1 MVEVSRRPL
10 PRILVVEDEVDI
22 STSLSYS
29 LKAMGYEVQV
39 ADRGEAA
46 LEALASF
53 RADLVLLDIMLPD
66 ISGFD
71 VCRRIRSMTGGVQ
84 PAVIMLTAKSQELNR
99 VAGFE
104 VGADDY
110 VTKPFSI
117 RELMLRIDARL
128 KARRPA
134 TEPAPGGKGPQNP
147 EDETRVKVGPLEID
161 RAEHRVFVSG
171 EEVRVSPLEMRL
183 LLFLVR
189 TPGKMRTRKELLTE
203 VWGYHPEVSSR
214 TLDTHVKRIR
224 DKFGASGDLIQ
235 TVRGVGYRLAVHPEP
250 VAPKPG
256 TTPSARKG

>member
-1 MVEVSRRPL
+1 MAEARRRPL
-10 PRILVVEDEVDI
+10 PRILIVEDEVDI
-22 STSLSYS
+22 STSLAYS
-29 LKAMGYEVQV
+29 LKAMGYEAQV

-71 VCRRIRSMTGGVQ
+71 VCRRIRAMTGVVQ

-134 TEPAPGGKGPQNP
+134 AESAAGSKGSKNP
-147 EDETRVKVGPLEID
+147 EDEVRVKVGPLEIN

-171 EEVRVSPLEMRL
+171 EEIRVSPLEMRL

-235 TVRGVGYRLAVHPEP
+235 TVRGVGYRLATQADP
-250 VAPKPG
+250 AAQKPA
-256 TTPSARKG
+256 TATPTRKG

>member
-1 MVEVSRRPL
+1 MVEATRRSTV
-10 PRILVVEDEVDI
+10 RILVVEDESDI
-22 STSLSYS
+22 STSLAYS
-29 LKAMGYEVQV
+29 LKALGHEVQV
-39 ADRGEAA
+39 AELGEAA
-46 LEALASF
+46 LAAVTSF
-53 RADLVLLDIMLPD
+53 HPDLILLDIMLPD

-71 VCRRIRSMTGGVQ
+71 VCRRIRAMSGIVQ
-84 PAVIMLTAKSQELNR
+84 PSVIMLTAKSQELNR

-117 RELMLRIDARL
+117 RELVLRIDARL

-134 TEPAPGGKGPQNP
+134 AEPQATTEAAQPSEVGG
-147 EDETRVKVGPLEID
+147 RMKVGPLEID
-161 RAEHRVFVSG
+161 RAEHRVFIYG
-171 EEVRVSPLEMRL
+171 EEIRVSALEMRL

-224 DKFGASGDLIQ
+224 DKFGDAGDLIQ
-235 TVRGVGYRLAVHPEP
+235 TVRGVGYRLDARIETETH
-250 VAPKPG
+250 KKG
-256 TTPSARKG
+256 TTRKG

>member
-1 MVEVSRRPL
+1 MVESSRRPL

-39 ADRGEAA
+39 AERGEAA
-46 LEALASF
+46 LEAVASF
-53 RADLVLLDIMLPD
+53 CPDLVLLDVMLPD

-71 VCRRIRSMTGGVQ
+71 VCRRIRANTSGVQ

-117 RELMLRIDARL
+117 RELVLRIDARL
-128 KARRPA
+128 KARRPPP
-134 TEPAPGGKGPQNP
+134 EPVPPAQGQPSEQ
-147 EDETRVKVGPLEID
+147 ERVKVGPLEID
-161 RAEHRVFVSG
+161 RAEHRVFVAG
-171 EEVRVSPLEMRL
+171 EEIRVSPLEMRL

-189 TPGKMRTRKELLTE
+189 TPGKMRSRKELLTE

-224 DKFGASGDLIQ
+224 DKFGASGELIQ
-235 TVRGVGYRLAVHPEP
+235 TVRGVGYRLAVQGE
-250 VAPKPG
+250 AGTQKTG
-256 TTPSARKG
+256 TTTPRRKG

>member
-1 MVEVSRRPL
+1 MVEASRRPL
-10 PRILVVEDEVDI
+10 SRILVVEDEVDI

-29 LKAMGYEVQV
+29 LKAIGYEVQV
-39 ADRGEAA
+39 AERGEAA
-46 LEALASF
+46 LAALASF
-53 RADLVLLDIMLPD
+53 HPDLVLLDVMLPD

-71 VCRRIRSMTGGVQ
+71 VCRRIRATTGGVQ
-84 PAVIMLTAKSQELNR
+84 PAVIMLTAKSQELSR

-117 RELMLRIDARL
+117 RELVLRIDARL

-134 TEPAPGGKGPQNP
+134 VAPVLAAQGQQGDQ
-147 EDETRVKVGPLEID
+147 ERVKVGPLEID

-171 EEVRVSPLEMRL
+171 QEIRVSALEMRL
-183 LLFLVR
+183 LLFLAR
-189 TPGKMRTRKELLTE
+189 TPGKMRTRRELLTE

-224 DKFGASGDLIQ
+224 DKFGAAGDLIQ
-235 TVRGVGYRLAVHPEP
+235 TVRGVGYRLAARPES
-250 VAPKPG
+250 AAHKKA
-256 TTPSARKG
+256 TTPPARKE

>member
-1 MVEVSRRPL
+1 MVEASRRPL
-10 PRILVVEDEVDI
+10 PRILVVEDEIDI

-29 LKAMGYEVQV
+29 LKATGYEVQV
-39 ADRGEAA
+39 AERGEAA
-46 LEALASF
+46 LQLLATF
-53 RADLVLLDIMLPD
+53 CPDLVLLDVMLPD

-71 VCRRIRSMTGGVQ
+71 VCRRIRATTGGVQ

-117 RELMLRIDARL
+117 RELVLRIDARL

-134 TEPAPGGKGPQNP
+134 AEPVAAAQGQQA
-147 EDETRVKVGPLEID
+147 EQERVKVGPLEID

-171 EEVRVSPLEMRL
+171 EEIRVSALEMRL
-183 LLFLVR
+183 LLFLVK

-224 DKFGASGDLIQ
+224 DKFGAAGDIIQ
-235 TVRGVGYRLAVHPEP
+235 TVRGVGYRLAVRTEAATHKEG
-250 VAPKPG
+250 K
-256 TTPSARKG
+256 TTPGRKG

>member
-1 MVEVSRRPL
+1 MVESSRRPL

-29 LKAMGYEVQV
+29 LKAIGYEVQV
-39 ADRGEAA
+39 AERGEEA
-46 LEALASF
+46 LEKVASF
-53 RADLVLLDIMLPD
+53 RPDLVLLDVMLPD

-71 VCRRIRSMTGGVQ
+71 VCRRIRANTGGVQ
-84 PAVIMLTAKSQELNR
+84 PAVIMVTAKSQELSR

-117 RELMLRIDARL
+117 RELVLRIDARL

-134 TEPAPGGKGPQNP
+134 AEPGPAAQP
-147 EDETRVKVGPLEID
+147 ADLERVKVGPLEID
-161 RAEHRVFVSG
+161 RAEHRVFVNG
-171 EEVRVSPLEMRL
+171 EEIRVSPLEMRL

-189 TPGKMRTRKELLTE
+189 TPGKMRSRKELLTE

-235 TVRGVGYRLAVHPEP
+235 TVRGVGYRLAVRAEP
-250 VAPKPG
+250 PAQKTG
-256 TTPSARKG
+256 TTTPARKG

>member
-1 MVEVSRRPL
+1 MVEASRRPL
-10 PRILVVEDEVDI
+10 PRILVVEDEIDI

-29 LKAMGYEVQV
+29 LKATGYEVQV
-39 ADRGEAA
+39 AERGEAA
-46 LEALASF
+46 LELLATF
-53 RADLVLLDIMLPD
+53 RPDLVLLDVMLPD

-71 VCRRIRSMTGGVQ
+71 VCRRIRAATGGVQ

-117 RELMLRIDARL
+117 RELVLRIDARL
-128 KARRPA
+128 KARRPTA
-134 TEPAPGGKGPQNP
+134 EPAPAAQGQQGEQ
-147 EDETRVKVGPLEID
+147 ERVKVGPLEID

-171 EEVRVSPLEMRL
+171 EEIRVSALEMRL

-224 DKFGASGDLIQ
+224 DKFGAAGDLIQ
-235 TVRGVGYRLAVHPEP
+235 TVRGVGYRLAARTEP
-250 VAPKPG
+250 ATHKEG
-256 TTPSARKG
+256 KTTPGRKG

>member
-1 MVEVSRRPL
+1 MVESSRRPL

-39 ADRGEAA
+39 AERGEAA
-46 LEALASF
+46 LEALATF
-53 RADLVLLDIMLPD
+53 HADLVLLDVMLPD

-71 VCRRIRSMTGGVQ
+71 VCRRIRANTNGVQ
-84 PAVIMLTAKSQELNR
+84 PAVIMLTAKSQELSR

-117 RELMLRIDARL
+117 RELVLRIDARL
-128 KARRPA
+128 KARRP
-134 TEPAPGGKGPQNP
+134 PA
-147 EDETRVKVGPLEID
+147 ETVLAAQSQPSEQERVKVGPLEID
-161 RAEHRVFVSG
+161 RAEHRVFVAG
-171 EEVRVSPLEMRL
+171 EEIRVSPLEMRL

-189 TPGKMRTRKELLTE
+189 TPGKMRSRKELLTE

-235 TVRGVGYRLAVHPEP
+235 TVRGVGYRLAVRGEP
-250 VAPKPG
+250 GPQKTG
-256 TTPSARKG
+256 TGTPAHKG

>member
-1 MVEVSRRPL
+1 MVESSRRPL

-29 LKAMGYEVQV
+29 LKAIGYEVQV
-39 ADRGEAA
+39 AERGEVA
-46 LEALASF
+46 LEKVASF
-53 RADLVLLDIMLPD
+53 RPDLVLLDVMLPD

-71 VCRRIRSMTGGVQ
+71 VCRRIRANTGGVQ
-84 PAVIMLTAKSQELNR
+84 PAVIMVTAKSQELSR

-117 RELMLRIDARL
+117 RELVLRIDARL

-134 TEPAPGGKGPQNP
+134 VEAVPAAQSADL
-147 EDETRVKVGPLEID
+147 ERVKVGPLEID
-161 RAEHRVFVSG
+161 RAEHRVFVAG
-171 EEVRVSPLEMRL
+171 EEIRVSPLEMRL

-189 TPGKMRTRKELLTE
+189 TPGKMRSRKELLTE

-235 TVRGVGYRLAVHPEP
+235 TVRGVGYRLAVRGE
-250 VAPKPG
+250 PG
-256 TTPSARKG
+256 TQKTGTTTPARKG

>member
-1 MVEVSRRPL
+1 MVEASRRPL
-10 PRILVVEDEVDI
+10 SRIMVVEDEIDI

-29 LKAMGYEVQV
+29 LKALGYEVQV
-39 ADRGEAA
+39 AERGETA
-46 LEALASF
+46 LEALATF
-53 RADLVLLDIMLPD
+53 RPDLVLLDLMLPD
-66 ISGFD
+66 ISGLD
-71 VCRRIRSMTGGVQ
+71 VCRRIRARTGGTQ

-117 RELMLRIDARL
+117 RELVLRIDARL
-128 KARRPA
+128 KARRPTA
-134 TEPAPGGKGPQNP
+134 APIPPEQGQKGDQ
-147 EDETRVKVGPLEID
+147 ERMKVGPLEID
-161 RAEHRVFVSG
+161 SAEHRVFVAG
-171 EEVRVSPLEMRL
+171 EEIRVSALEMRL

-224 DKFGASGDLIQ
+224 DKFGACGDIIQ
-235 TVRGVGYRLAVHPEP
+235 TVRGVGYRLA
-250 VAPKPG
+250 APTESAAHNEAK
-256 TTPSARKG
+256 TTPARKG

>member
-1 MVEVSRRPL
+1 MVEASRRPL
-10 PRILVVEDEVDI
+10 SRILVVEDETDI
-22 STSLSYS
+22 SSSLSYS
-29 LKAMGYEVQV
+29 LKAIGYDVQV
-39 ADRGEAA
+39 AERGEAA
-46 LEALASF
+46 LEVLASF
-53 RADLVLLDIMLPD
+53 HPDLVLLDVMLPD

-71 VCRRIRSMTGGVQ
+71 VCRRIRAAPGVQ

-117 RELMLRIDARL
+117 RELVLRIDARL

-134 TEPAPGGKGPQNP
+134 AQPVPAPQGQKEEQ
-147 EDETRVKVGPLEID
+147 ERVKVGPLEID

-171 EEVRVSPLEMRL
+171 EEIRVSPLEMRL

-214 TLDTHVKRIR
+214 TLDTHIKRIR

-235 TVRGVGYRLAVHPEP
+235 TVRGVGYRLAARAEP
-250 VAPKPG
+250 AAHKE
-256 TTPSARKG
+256 TKATPARKT

>member
-1 MVEVSRRPL
+1 V
-10 PRILVVEDEVDI
+10 
-22 STSLSYS
+22 
-29 LKAMGYEVQV
+29 
-39 ADRGEAA
+39 
-46 LEALASF
+46 
-53 RADLVLLDIMLPD
+53 
-66 ISGFD
+66 
-71 VCRRIRSMTGGVQ
+71 
-84 PAVIMLTAKSQELNR
+84 VIMLTAKSQELNR

-117 RELMLRIDARL
+117 RELMLRIEARL

-134 TEPAPGGKGPQNP
+134 AEPAPGSKGAKNP
-147 EDETRVKVGPLEID
+147 EDEARVKVGPLEID

-235 TVRGVGYRLAVHPEP
+235 TVRGVGYRLAVHAEP
-250 VAPKPG
+250 AAQKPA
-256 TTPSARKG
+256 TATPTRKG

>member
-1 MVEVSRRPL
+1 MK
-10 PRILVVEDEVDI
+10 ILVIEDSRATSDFIKRGLDEEGFAVD
-22 STSLSYS
+22 T
-29 LKAMGYEVQV
+29 AFT
-39 ADRGEAA
+39 GEEG
-46 LEALASF
+46 LELARTF
-53 RADLVLLDIMLPD
+53 DYDLVLLDVMLPD

-71 VCRRIRSMTGGVQ
+71 VCRRIRANTGGVQ
-84 PAVIMLTAKSQELNR
+84 PAVIMVTAKSQELSR

-117 RELMLRIDARL
+117 RELVLRIDARL

-134 TEPAPGGKGPQNP
+134 AEAVPAAQSADL
-147 EDETRVKVGPLEID
+147 ERVKVGSLEID
-161 RAEHRVFVSG
+161 RAEHRVFVAG
-171 EEVRVSPLEMRL
+171 EEIRVSPLEMRL

-189 TPGKMRTRKELLTE
+189 TPGKMRSRKELLTE

-235 TVRGVGYRLAVHPEP
+235 TVRGVGYRLAVRAEP
-250 VAPKPG
+250 PAQKTG
-256 TTPSARKG
+256 TTTPARKG

>member
-1 MVEVSRRPL
+1 MVESSRRPL

-29 LKAMGYEVQV
+29 LKAIGYEVQV
-39 ADRGEAA
+39 AERGEEA
-46 LEALASF
+46 LEKVASF
-53 RADLVLLDIMLPD
+53 RPDLVLLDVMLPD

-71 VCRRIRSMTGGVQ
+71 VCRRIRANTGGVQ
-84 PAVIMLTAKSQELNR
+84 PAVIMVTAKSQELSR

-117 RELMLRIDARL
+117 RELVLRIDARL

-134 TEPAPGGKGPQNP
+134 AEPVPAAPADL
-147 EDETRVKVGPLEID
+147 ERVKVGPLEID

-171 EEVRVSPLEMRL
+171 EEIRVSPLEMRL

-189 TPGKMRTRKELLTE
+189 TPGKMRSRKELLTE

-235 TVRGVGYRLAVHPEP
+235 TVRGVGYRLAVRAEP
-250 VAPKPG
+250 PAQKTG
-256 TTPSARKG
+256 TTTPARKG

>member
-1 MVEVSRRPL
+1 
-10 PRILVVEDEVDI
+10 LVVEDEVDI

-39 ADRGEAA
+39 AERGEAA
-46 LEALASF
+46 LEALATF
-53 RADLVLLDIMLPD
+53 HADLVLLDVMLPD

-71 VCRRIRSMTGGVQ
+71 VCRRIRANTNGVQ
-84 PAVIMLTAKSQELNR
+84 PAVIMLTAKSQELSR

-117 RELMLRIDARL
+117 RELVLRIDARL
-128 KARRPA
+128 KARRP
-134 TEPAPGGKGPQNP
+134 PA
-147 EDETRVKVGPLEID
+147 ETVLAAQSQPSEQERVKVGPLEID
-161 RAEHRVFVSG
+161 RAEHRVFVAG
-171 EEVRVSPLEMRL
+171 EEIRVSPLEMRL

-189 TPGKMRTRKELLTE
+189 TPGKMRSRKELLTE

-235 TVRGVGYRLAVHPEP
+235 TVRGVGYRLAVRGEP
-250 VAPKPG
+250 GPQKTG
-256 TTPSARKG
+256 TGTPAHKG